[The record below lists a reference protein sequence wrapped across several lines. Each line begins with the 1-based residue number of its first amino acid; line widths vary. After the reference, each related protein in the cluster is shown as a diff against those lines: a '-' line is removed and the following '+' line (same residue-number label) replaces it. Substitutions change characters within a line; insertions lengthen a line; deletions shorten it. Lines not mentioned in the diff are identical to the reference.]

1 MSLGFESNGTL
12 RKERKKTEKQKMSTA
27 CSLPLQNTSCAE
39 VKHFLGQQPSLVGV
53 VLEEG
58 VQVGTDK
65 GEETAAVLLKLE

>member
-1 MSLGFESNGTL
+1 
-12 RKERKKTEKQKMSTA
+12 MSTA

-39 VKHFLGQQPSLVGV
+39 VKHFLGQQPSLGGV

-65 GEETAAVLLKLE
+65 GEETAAVFLKLE